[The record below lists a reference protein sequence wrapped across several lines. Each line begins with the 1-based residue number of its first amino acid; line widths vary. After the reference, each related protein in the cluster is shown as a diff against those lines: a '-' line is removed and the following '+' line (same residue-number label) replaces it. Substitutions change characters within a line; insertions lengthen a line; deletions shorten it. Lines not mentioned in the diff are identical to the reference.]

1 MNHVTHAFHCH
12 SRSFLPQS
20 YIYFS
25 FLTMPSLF
33 GLHLKILK
41 GKRIWLRQKAVDE
54 HIDMELLVIKY
65 LSWFCAHWVKSCSQ
79 HYRFSNSN
87 SKVAVA
93 CTCNLCYCLQIVPS
107 LQVSGPVVV
116 ADGMAGAAMYELVRV
131 GHDNLIGEIIRLEGD
146 SATIQGILLNFFNP
160 ANLSAFQHPW
170 IVVSP
175 PLLFVP
181 SQLFVKGVMYSLTSI
196 IRFEMKLQTRSGDV
210 YIHRGVSVPP
220 LDKDILWEF
229 QPKKIGEGDVIT
241 GGDLYAD
248 TVLELEFQGVKK
260 QFTMLQS
267 WPVRT
272 PRPVASKLAA
282 DTPLLTGQRVL
293 DALFPSVLG
302 GTCAIPG
309 AFGCGKTVISQ
320 ALSKYSNSDTIVYV
334 GCGER
339 GNEMAEVLMDF
350 PQLTMTL
357 PDGREESVMKRTTLV
372 ANTSNMPVA
381 AREASIYT
389 GITIAEYFRD
399 MGYNVSMMA
408 DSTSRW
414 AEALREISGR
424 LFLTDILYC
433 MSLAACA
440 SVVFHKR
447 GNALNHAFL
456 DCIKPII
463 QYCRDACKIV
473 DILLISLHVWHP
485 FMSVLVKLN
494 VLVDLTTGSV
504 TIVGAVSPPGED
516 FSDPVTSA
524 TLGIVQALESF
535 YEKFDPDFINIRTKA
550 RELVGKDALA
560 ETDKIILETAKLLRE
575 DYLAQNAFTPQ
586 VYDKFCPFY
595 KSVWML
601 RNIIH
606 FCDLANQAVER
617 GSGMDGQKITY
628 SLIKHRLRDLSQKF
642 ENPAEGEEAL
652 VAKFQ
657 KLHDDLTAGFRNL
670 EDETR

>member
-1 MNHVTHAFHCH
+1 MPAF
-12 SRSFLPQS
+12 
-20 YIYFS
+20 YGGK
-25 FLTMPSLF
+25 LTTF
-33 GLHLKILK
+33 ED
-41 GKRIWLRQKAVDE
+41 DE
-54 HIDMELLVIKY
+54 KESEYGYVRK
-65 LSWFCAHWVKSCSQ
+65 
-79 HYRFSNSN
+79 
-87 SKVAVA
+87 
-93 CTCNLCYCLQIVPS
+93 
-107 LQVSGPVVV
+107 VSGPVVV

-146 SATIQGILLNFFNP
+146 SATIQVYEETAGLTVNDPVLRTHKPLSVELGPGILGNIFDGI
-160 ANLSAFQHPW
+160 QR
-170 IVVSP
+170 
-175 PLLFVP
+175 PL
-181 SQLFVKGVMYSLTSI
+181 KTI
-196 IRFEMKLQTRSGDV
+196 AKRSGDV
-210 YIHRGVSVPP
+210 YSGGATLVERGAAAP
-220 LDKDILWEF
+220 DKTKYLSKSLI
-229 QPKKIGEGDVIT
+229 EGDTIT
-241 GGDLYAD
+241 GGDLYATVFENTLMTHRVALPPDAMGKITYIAPAGQYSLKD

-260 QFTMLQS
+260 SYTMLQS

-320 ALSKYSNSDTIVYV
+320 ALSKYSNSDAVVYV

-424 LFLTDILYC
+424 LAEMPADSGYPAY
-433 MSLAACA
+433 LAARLA
-440 SVVFHKR
+440 SFYERAGKVKCL
-447 GNALNHAFL
+447 GG
-456 DCIKPII
+456 PE
-463 QYCRDACKIV
+463 RD
-473 DILLISLHVWHP
+473 
-485 FMSVLVKLN
+485 
-494 VLVDLTTGSV
+494 GSV
-504 TIVGAVSPPGED
+504 TIVGAVSPPGGD

-524 TLGIVQALESF
+524 TLSIVQVFWGLDKKLAQRKHFPSVNWLISYSKYSTALESF

-550 RELVGKDALA
+550 REVLQREDDLNEIVQLVGKDALA
-560 ETDKIILETAKLLRE
+560 EGDKITLETAKLLRE
-575 DYLAQNAFTPQ
+575 DYLAQNAFTP
-586 VYDKFCPFY
+586 YDKFCPFY
-595 KSVWML
+595 KSVWMM

-606 FCDLANQAVER
+606 FYNLANQAVER
-617 GSGMDGQKITY
+617 AAGMDGQKITY
-628 SLIKHRLRDLSQKF
+628 TLIKHRLGDLFYRLVSQKF
-642 ENPAEGEEAL
+642 EDPAEGEAAL
-652 VAKFQ
+652 VAKFK
-657 KLHDDLTAGFRNL
+657 KLYEDLSAGFRAL

>member
-1 MNHVTHAFHCH
+1 MPAAFGA
-12 SRSFLPQS
+12 R
-20 YIYFS
+20 
-25 FLTMPSLF
+25 LTTFEDSEKESEY
-33 GLHLKILK
+33 GYVRK
-41 GKRIWLRQKAVDE
+41 
-54 HIDMELLVIKY
+54 
-65 LSWFCAHWVKSCSQ
+65 
-79 HYRFSNSN
+79 
-87 SKVAVA
+87 
-93 CTCNLCYCLQIVPS
+93 
-107 LQVSGPVVV
+107 VSGPVVV

-146 SATIQGILLNFFNP
+146 SATIQVYEETAGLMVNDPVLRTHKPLSVELGPGILGNIFDGI
-160 ANLSAFQHPW
+160 QR
-170 IVVSP
+170 
-175 PLLFVP
+175 PL
-181 SQLFVKGVMYSLTSI
+181 KTI
-196 IRFEMKLQTRSGDV
+196 AKRSGDV
-210 YIHRGVSVPP
+210 YIPRGVSVPA
-220 LDKDILWEF
+220 LDKDALWDF
-229 QPKKIGEGDVIT
+229 QPKKIGEGDLIT
-241 GGDLYAD
+241 GGDLYATVFENSLMQHHVALPPDAMGKITYIAPHGQYSIKD

-260 QFTMLQS
+260 QFTMLQT

-320 ALSKYSNSDTIVYV
+320 ALSKYSNSDAVVYV

-424 LFLTDILYC
+424 LAEMPADSGYPAY
-433 MSLAACA
+433 LAARLA
-440 SVVFHKR
+440 SFYERAGK
-447 GNALNHAFL
+447 
-456 DCIKPII
+456 
-463 QYCRDACKIV
+463 
-473 DILLISLHVWHP
+473 
-485 FMSVLVKLN
+485 VKCLGGPER
-494 VLVDLTTGSV
+494 TGSV
-504 TIVGAVSPPGED
+504 TIVGAVSPPGGD

-524 TLGIVQALESF
+524 TLSIVQVFWGLDKKLAQRKHFPSVNWLISYSKYSGALETF

-550 RELVGKDALA
+550 REVLQREDDLNEIVQLVGKDALA
-560 ETDKIILETAKLLRE
+560 ETDKITLETAKLLRE
-575 DYLAQNAFTPQ
+575 DYLAQNAFTP
-586 VYDKFCPFY
+586 YDKFCPFY
-595 KSVWML
+595 KSVWMM

-606 FCDLANQAVER
+606 FNNLANQAVEKAA
-617 GSGMDGQKITY
+617 GMDGQKITY
-628 SLIKHRLRDLSQKF
+628 TLIKHRLGDLFYRLVSQKF
-642 ENPAEGEEAL
+642 EDPGEGEEAL
-652 VAKFQ
+652 VAKFK
-657 KLHDDLTAGFRNL
+657 KLHEDLTAGFRAL

>member
-1 MNHVTHAFHCH
+1 
-12 SRSFLPQS
+12 
-20 YIYFS
+20 
-25 FLTMPSLF
+25 MP
-33 GLHLKILK
+33 
-41 GKRIWLRQKAVDE
+41 AVYGARMTTFEDAE
-54 HIDMELLVIKY
+54 KESEYGYVRK
-65 LSWFCAHWVKSCSQ
+65 
-79 HYRFSNSN
+79 
-87 SKVAVA
+87 
-93 CTCNLCYCLQIVPS
+93 
-107 LQVSGPVVV
+107 VSGPVVI
-116 ADGMAGAAMYELVRV
+116 ADGMGGAAMYELVRV

-146 SATIQGILLNFFNP
+146 SATIQVYEETAGLMVNDPVLRTHKPLSVELGPGILGNIFDGI
-160 ANLSAFQHPW
+160 QR
-170 IVVSP
+170 
-175 PLLFVP
+175 PL
-181 SQLFVKGVMYSLTSI
+181 KTI
-196 IRFEMKLQTRSGDV
+196 ARISGDV
-210 YIHRGVSVPP
+210 YIPRGVSVPA

-229 QPKKIGEGDVIT
+229 QPKKIGEGDLLT
-241 GGDLYAD
+241 GGDLYATVFENSLMQHHIALPPDAMGKITYVAPAGQYSLND

-260 QFTMLQS
+260 KITMLQT

-320 ALSKYSNSDTIVYV
+320 ALSKYSNSDTVVYV

-424 LFLTDILYC
+424 LAEMPADSGYPAY
-433 MSLAACA
+433 LAARLA
-440 SVVFHKR
+440 SFYERAGK
-447 GNALNHAFL
+447 
-456 DCIKPII
+456 
-463 QYCRDACKIV
+463 
-473 DILLISLHVWHP
+473 
-485 FMSVLVKLN
+485 VKCLGGPER
-494 VLVDLTTGSV
+494 TGSV
-504 TIVGAVSPPGED
+504 TIVGAVSPPGGD

-524 TLGIVQALESF
+524 TLSIVQVFWGLDKKLAQRKHFPSVNWLISYSKYSTALESF
-535 YEKFDPDFINIRTKA
+535 YDQFDPDFINIRTKA
-550 RELVGKDALA
+550 REVLQREDDLNEIVQLVGKDALA

-575 DYLAQNAFTPQ
+575 DYLAQNAFTP
-586 VYDKFCPFY
+586 YDKFCPFY
-595 KSVWML
+595 KSVWMM

-606 FCDLANQAVER
+606 FYNLANQAVER
-617 GSGMDGQKITY
+617 GAGMDGKKITY
-628 SLIKHRLRDLSQKF
+628 TLIKHRLGDLFYRLVCVIIQCDRSQKF
-642 ENPAEGEEAL
+642 EDPAEGEAAL
-652 VAKFQ
+652 TAKFT
-657 KLHDDLTAGFRNL
+657 KLHEDLTAGFRNL

>member
-1 MNHVTHAFHCH
+1 
-12 SRSFLPQS
+12 
-20 YIYFS
+20 
-25 FLTMPSLF
+25 MPSVYGARLTTF
-33 GLHLKILK
+33 EDSDKESEYGYVRK
-41 GKRIWLRQKAVDE
+41 
-54 HIDMELLVIKY
+54 
-65 LSWFCAHWVKSCSQ
+65 
-79 HYRFSNSN
+79 
-87 SKVAVA
+87 
-93 CTCNLCYCLQIVPS
+93 
-107 LQVSGPVVV
+107 VSGPVVV

-146 SATIQGILLNFFNP
+146 SATIQVYEETAGLMVNDPVLRTHKPLSVELGPGILGNIFDGI
-160 ANLSAFQHPW
+160 QR
-170 IVVSP
+170 
-175 PLLFVP
+175 PL
-181 SQLFVKGVMYSLTSI
+181 KTI
-196 IRFEMKLQTRSGDV
+196 AKLSGDV
-210 YIHRGVSVPP
+210 YIPRGVSVPA

-229 QPKKIGEGDVIT
+229 QPKILGMQSYFCFPVNSCVA
-241 GGDLYAD
+241 YSVNMQD

-267 WPVRT
+267 WPVRS

-320 ALSKYSNSDTIVYV
+320 ALSKYSNSDTVVYV

-424 LFLTDILYC
+424 LAEMPADSGYPAY
-433 MSLAACA
+433 LAARLA
-440 SVVFHKR
+440 SFYERAGK
-447 GNALNHAFL
+447 
-456 DCIKPII
+456 
-463 QYCRDACKIV
+463 
-473 DILLISLHVWHP
+473 
-485 FMSVLVKLN
+485 VKCLGSPER
-494 VLVDLTTGSV
+494 TGSV
-504 TIVGAVSPPGED
+504 TIVGAVSPPGGD

-524 TLGIVQALESF
+524 TLSIVQVFWGLDKKLAQRKHFPSVNWLISYSKYSTALESF
-535 YEKFDPDFINIRTKA
+535 YERFDQDFIDIRTKA
-550 RELVGKDALA
+550 REVLQREDDLNEIVQLVGKDALA
-560 ETDKIILETAKLLRE
+560 ETDKITLETAKLLRE
-575 DYLAQNAFTPQ
+575 DYLAQNAFTP
-586 VYDKFCPFY
+586 YDKFCPFY
-595 KSVWML
+595 KSVWMM
-601 RNIIH
+601 RNIVH
-606 FCDLANQAVER
+606 FYTLANQAVER
-617 GSGMDGQKITY
+617 GAGMDGQKITY
-628 SLIKHRLRDLSQKF
+628 SLIKHRLGDLFYRLVSQKF
-642 ENPAEGEEAL
+642 EDPAEGEEAL
-652 VAKFQ
+652 VAKFK
-657 KLHDDLTAGFRNL
+657 KLNEDLTAGFRNL